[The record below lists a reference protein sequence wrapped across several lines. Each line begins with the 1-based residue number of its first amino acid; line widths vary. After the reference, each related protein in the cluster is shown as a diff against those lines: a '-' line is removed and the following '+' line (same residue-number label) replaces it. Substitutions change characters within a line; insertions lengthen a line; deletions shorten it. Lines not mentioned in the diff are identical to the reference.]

1 VRHYGSV
8 ISADPEA
15 VREALAAAADAGP
28 FFALGTAGTDGTGN
42 DGRDWRPAS
51 AVYEGGLRDLIDATG
66 ERLGVTEV
74 RVAAATVHLAY
85 AARLWSPVLACALRR
100 GLVPDLAGL
109 RLATAP
115 SLRLRLPGPR
125 GWLVAAPATPAAP
138 DACAA
143 DAGPAA
149 CAVQA
154 GPAAAA
160 APGEVAALAYLVVV
174 GQHLEPLASG
184 LAVKIAP
191 GLLRGNAAAAM
202 TAALRVLVAAHP
214 EVAAQAR
221 AVAQA
226 LLATGTL
233 RGTGE
238 LTGPG
243 LEFRRRSCCLF
254 YRVPGGG
261 LCGDCPLP
269 GPAAGGKSPRP
280 AG

>member
-28 FFALGTAGTDGTGN
+28 FFALGTAGTDGTGT
-42 DGRDWRPAS
+42 DARDWRPAS
-51 AVYEGGLRDLIDATG
+51 AVYDGGLRDLIDATG
-66 ERLGVTEV
+66 ERLGVTEA

-109 RLATAP
+109 RLAAAP
-115 SLRLRLPGPR
+115 SLRLRLPEPR
-125 GWLVAAPATPAAP
+125 GWLVAAPASSAAL

-143 DAGPAA
+143 DAGAD
-149 CAVQA
+149 AVS
-154 GPAAAA
+154 
-160 APGEVAALAYLVVV
+160 APGEVAALAYRVVV

-202 TAALRVLVAAHP
+202 TAALRVLAAAHP

-226 LLATGTL
+226 LLATGML

-269 GPAAGGKSPRP
+269 GPP
-280 AG
+280 ARA